1 MNDPAPTPPRRLPL
15 RWIASAL
22 ALAALAA
29 AGGFLWHGWQS
40 NQRQSEQVRA
50 AALQQLAALQQT
62 VEALRRDQRANARSV
77 QDLAAT
83 NRVLRDEML
92 GLGQRSALLEENL
105 ARLAD
110 HSREGAQAVRREEAE
125 LLLVQAQQRL
135 TYAADLDG
143 ARRLYVLAAS
153 VMEELDGPRYL
164 NLRQALM
171 QERNALD
178 ALGPGVR
185 ARSAEQLAQWA
196 TALDELPEQPQPSA
210 DGKQPWWQQLLSPL
224 VQVRPTDPTVLIAH
238 SERIAANDAMQIE
251 LSLARAALERGDTDA
266 WRQSLHRVDG
276 WLLRLWADTPQRRQQ
291 RHALD
296 ELRKAELRIDLP
308 ELGSTLQQ
316 LRGMRDIKEA
326 P

>member
-1 MNDPAPTPPRRLPL
+1 MNAAAPSPRRPPL
-15 RWIASAL
+15 RWIAAT
-22 ALAALAA
+22 AALVTCAA
-29 AGGFLWHGWQS
+29 TGGFLWHGWQTS
-40 NQRQSEQVRA
+40 QRQSEQTRA

-77 QDLAAT
+77 QDLAAN

-92 GLGQRSALLEENL
+92 GLGQRNALLEENV
-105 ARLAD
+105 ARLAN

-143 ARRLYVLAAS
+143 ARRLYTLAAG
-153 VMEELDGPRYL
+153 VLEDLDGARYL
-164 NLRQALM
+164 NLRQALI

-185 ARSAEQLAQWA
+185 ARSAEQLSQWA
-196 TALDELPEQPQPSA
+196 ATLNALPEQAEPTA
-210 DGKQPWWQQLLSPL
+210 DGKRPWWQQLLSPL
-224 VQVRPTDPTVLIAH
+224 VQVRPADPTVLAAQ
-238 SERIAANDAMQIE
+238 SERIAANDALQIE

-276 WLLRLWADTPQRRQQ
+276 WLLRLWAATPQRRQQ

-296 ELRKAELRIDLP
+296 QLRKAELQITLP

-316 LRGMRDIKEA
+316 LRSMRDGKET